1 MKNVFTNIFIYS
13 FGFGLIFSQC
23 QYVGIKEWCIITVG
37 GCILILGGINLA
49 NQNN

>member
-1 MKNVFTNIFIYS
+1 MKNVFTNICIYS

-23 QYVGIKEWCIITVG
+23 QYVGIKEWCIITIG
-37 GCILILGGINLA
+37 GCILILGGINSA

>member
-23 QYVGIKEWCIITVG
+23 QYVGIKEWCIITIG
-37 GCILILGGINLA
+37 GCILILGGINSA
-49 NQNN
+49 NQSD